1 MTQFDVRSEAYKRAP
16 PSARRMEE
24 PHSTPT
30 QFDNAFRVDLLE
42 KVPPARLLVLLA
54 GASAVVLG
62 LVTFFMQWSMGPRIG
77 PLGLYGTAPLIL
89 MLLIDLA
96 FGAFLLYAYM
106 GMQLREV
113 DWSPVVLGVALVL
126 LVLGGIA
133 GAVAG
138 ILAGVAA
145 VFVLV
150 RSWRTPRVA

>member
-1 MTQFDVRSEAYKRAP
+1 
-16 PSARRMEE
+16 MEE
-24 PHSTPT
+24 SGSTS
-30 QFDNAFRVDLLE
+30 FENAFRVDILE

-54 GASAVVLG
+54 GSSAVVLG
-62 LVTFFMQWSMGPRIG
+62 LVTFFMQWFMGPRVG
-77 PLGLYGTAPLIL
+77 PLELYGTAPLIL

-106 GMQLREV
+106 GMQAREA
-113 DWSPVVLGVALVL
+113 DWAIVVLGLALVL

-145 VFVLV
+145 LFVLI
-150 RSWRTPRVA
+150 RTWRRPVGV